1 MGHRENIEA
10 RYTTNKRILSEILIQ
25 EMRESFNRSEVHLNL
40 ESIKVD
46 PIVQQKQ
53 KVQNI
58 IQTTIPE

>member
-1 MGHRENIEA
+1 MGHIVNIKA
-10 RYTTNKRILSEILIQ
+10 RYTTNSGILSEILIQ
-25 EMRESFNRSEVHLNL
+25 EICESFKRSEVHLDL